1 MAAELGYSN
10 VYGFRDG
17 LPGWI
22 KAGYETVTVE
32 KLPKLEVPA
41 ITAIEMKQMIDD
53 GADFV
58 MVDVRKGINEDQFW
72 IAYKNK
78 YVTSLDDLQTVAAE
92 VPTDR
97 KIVIVD
103 LVGKRSNTA
112 GRYLIMKGF
121 SDVLKLSGGI
131 EKWMKDG
138 LPTEYAK

>member
-1 MAAELGYSN
+1 MAEELGYSN

-32 KLPKLEVPA
+32 KLPKLEVA
-41 ITAIEMKQMIDD
+41 VITAIDLKKMMDE
-53 GADFV
+53 GVDFV
-58 MVDVRKGINEDQFW
+58 MVDVRKGINDDQFW

-78 YVTSLDDLQTVAAE
+78 FVTSLDDLQAVAAE
-92 VPTDR
+92 VPTGR

-112 GRYLIMKGF
+112 GRYLIMKGYT
-121 SDVLKLSGGI
+121 DVVKLSGGI
-131 EKWMKDG
+131 EKWIKDG

>member
-1 MAAELGYSN
+1 
-10 VYGFRDG
+10 
-17 LPGWI
+17 
-22 KAGYETVTVE
+22 VTVE

-41 ITAIEMKQMIDD
+41 ITAIEMKQMMDD

-131 EKWMKDG
+131 QKWMKDG

>member
-1 MAAELGYSN
+1 MGYRN

-32 KLPKLEVPA
+32 KLPKLEVSA
-41 ITAIEMKQMIDD
+41 ITAIDLKQMIDD
-53 GADFV
+53 GVDFV
-58 MVDVRKGINEDQFW
+58 MVDVRKGINDDQFW

-78 YVTSLDDLQTVAAE
+78 FVTSLDDLQTISTE
-92 VPTDR
+92 VSADR
-97 KIVIVD
+97 KVVIVD

-121 SDVLKLSGGI
+121 TDVVKLSGGI
-131 EKWMKDG
+131 EKWIKDG

>member
-41 ITAIEMKQMIDD
+41 ITAIEMKQMMDD

-112 GRYLIMKGF
+112 GRYFIMKGF

>member
-1 MAAELGYSN
+1 MAEELGYRN

-22 KAGYETVTVE
+22 KADYETVTVE
-32 KLPKLEVPA
+32 KLPKLEVEA
-41 ITAIEMKQMIDD
+41 ITATEMKQMMDD
-53 GADFV
+53 GVDFV
-58 MVDVRKGINEDQFW
+58 MIDVRKGINDDQFW

-78 YVTSLDDLQTVAAE
+78 YVTSLDDLENVATE
-92 VPTDR
+92 VPSDK

-112 GRYLIMKGF
+112 GRYLIMKGHN
-121 SDVLKLSGGI
+121 DVVKLSGGI
-131 EKWMKDG
+131 EKWIKDG

>member
-1 MAAELGYSN
+1 LAEELGYSN

-32 KLPKLEVPA
+32 KLPKLEVA
-41 ITAIEMKQMIDD
+41 VITAIDLKKMMDE
-53 GADFV
+53 GVDFV
-58 MVDVRKGINEDQFW
+58 MVDVRKGINDDQFW

-78 YVTSLDDLQTVAAE
+78 FVTSLDDLQAVAAE
-92 VPTDR
+92 VPTGR

-112 GRYLIMKGF
+112 GRYLIMKGYT
-121 SDVLKLSGGI
+121 DVVKLSGGI
-131 EKWMKDG
+131 EKWIKDG

>member
-1 MAAELGYSN
+1 MGYKN

-32 KLPKLEVPA
+32 KLPKLEVSA
-41 ITAIEMKQMIDD
+41 ITAMEMKKMMDD
-53 GADFV
+53 SVDFV
-58 MVDVRKGINEDQFW
+58 MVDVRKGINADQFW

-78 YVTSLDDLQTVAAE
+78 FVTSLDDLQTVAAAI
-92 VPTDR
+92 PTDR
-97 KIVIVD
+97 KIIIVD

-112 GRYLIMKGF
+112 GRYLTMKGF

-131 EKWMKDG
+131 EKWIKDG

>member
-1 MAAELGYSN
+1 LAAELGYSN
-10 VYGFRDG
+10 VYGFREG

-32 KLPKLEVPA
+32 KLPKLEVSA
-41 ITAIEMKQMIDD
+41 ITAIEMKQMMDD
-53 GADFV
+53 GVDFV
-58 MVDVRKGINEDQFW
+58 MVDVRKGINDDQFW

-78 YVTSLDDLQTVAAE
+78 YVTSLDDLQNVAAE

-121 SDVLKLSGGI
+121 SDVIKLSGGI

>member
-1 MAAELGYSN
+1 MAEELGYRN

-32 KLPKLEVPA
+32 KLPKLEVSA
-41 ITAIEMKQMIDD
+41 ITAIDLKQMIDD
-53 GADFV
+53 GVDFV
-58 MVDVRKGINEDQFW
+58 MVDVRKGINDDQFW

-78 YVTSLDDLQTVAAE
+78 FVTSLDDLQTISTE
-92 VPTDR
+92 VSADR
-97 KIVIVD
+97 KVVIVD

-121 SDVLKLSGGI
+121 TDVVKLSGGI
-131 EKWMKDG
+131 EKWIKDG

>member
-1 MAAELGYSN
+1 MGYTN
-10 VYGFRDG
+10 VFGFRDG

-22 KAGYETVTVE
+22 KAGYTTVTIE
-32 KLPKLEVPA
+32 KLPKLKFPSIIATEL
-41 ITAIEMKQMIDD
+41 KQMMDANTGFI
-53 GADFV
+53 
-58 MVDVRKGINEDQFW
+58 MVDVRKGINADNFW

-78 YVTSLDDLQTVAAE
+78 YVTSLDDLENIVNE
-92 VPTDR
+92 VSADK

-103 LVGKRSNTA
+103 LVGKRSSTA

-121 SDVLKLSGGI
+121 ADVSRLSGGI

>member
-1 MAAELGYSN
+1 LAAELGYSN